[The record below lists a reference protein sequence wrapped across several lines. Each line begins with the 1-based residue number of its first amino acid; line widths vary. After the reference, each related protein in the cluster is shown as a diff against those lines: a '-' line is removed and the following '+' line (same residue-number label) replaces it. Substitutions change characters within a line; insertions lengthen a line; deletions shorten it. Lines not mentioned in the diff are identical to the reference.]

1 MVNFF
6 FQIVHSSFYLSLS
19 HLRESD
25 TEEFTMFEVKVKTL
39 DGTNSSF
46 DVEDDVSKSHLL
58 IPVFLELESG
68 RNATTLVKYYFKY
81 TTNKCLVL
89 FLTINILARHTG
101 RRLLNF
107 KPC

>member
-68 RNATTLVKYYFKY
+68 MQQHNSQI
-81 TTNKCLVL
+81 L
-89 FLTINILARHTG
+89 FQIRY
-101 RRLLNF
+101 
-107 KPC
+107 K